1 MRQLKH
7 HEKKL
12 LKKVN
17 FLQWKS
23 DDNQRELQVRKR
35 EAFRRP
41 GRSPS
46 LSPAGRLLDAYM
58 ATFYCL

>member
-1 MRQLKH
+1 MRQLKY

-23 DDNQRELQVRKR
+23 DDNQRELQVRQR

-41 GRSPS
+41 GRSPL
-46 LSPAGRLLDAYM
+46 LSPAVRLLGAYNR
-58 ATFYCL
+58 ATYRL